1 MVGIRLDATRFRD
14 RAQAHRLGFFVLIEV
29 DSFVFVFIVVDE
41 AAHTL
46 AGRKKFRGCR
56 EKSRIGI
63 GFAVRSMDIADD
75 AAGMRFDA
83 DRGIRRLPINKPRS
97 FCGSRTGV
105 VIDPFADSFFGGTVE
120 LRRRERGEV
129 ARLRLGKLFGDDFPE
144 RIKGDPGQFFNLE
157 RHGEKGIGG

>member
-75 AAGMRFDA
+75 ASGKGLDA
-83 DRGIRRLPINKPRS
+83 DRGIWRLPIDKPRPLR
-97 FCGSRTGV
+97 GSRTRV
-105 VIDPFADSFFGGTVE
+105 VIDPFADGLFGGTVE

-129 ARLRLGKLFGDDFPE
+129 ARLRLRELFGDDVPE
-144 RIKGDPGQFFNLE
+144 RIEGVPGQFFNLD
-157 RHGEKGIGG
+157 RHGEKGIGE